1 VLSSAV
7 TSVLRRGHVTE
18 HVRDLSPRLLQRLC
32 ALWYRQRWSF
42 AADAQLTRVALAQ
55 GTALMMLPVQSST
68 DEGWAVHV
76 SEQLGRGT
84 SLDGQLLA
92 WSCDQRYANSE

>member
-1 VLSSAV
+1 VVSSAV
-7 TSVLRRGHVTE
+7 ISVLRRGHVTE

-92 WSCDQRYANSE
+92 WSCDQRYSCWH